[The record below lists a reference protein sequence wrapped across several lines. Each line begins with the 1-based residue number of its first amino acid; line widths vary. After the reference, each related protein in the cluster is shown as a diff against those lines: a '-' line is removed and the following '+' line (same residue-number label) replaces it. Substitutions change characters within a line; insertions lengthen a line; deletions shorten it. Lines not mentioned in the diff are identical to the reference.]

1 MKRTS
6 RHLICIISAFLLSC
20 SLFGQGTADKDD
32 VLNQYELA
40 CRECL
45 ELKKRVE
52 AGEKVARKEA
62 TERLDLFVALNS
74 RIKSESLTSGQ
85 LTRFEA
91 INLWFSSGVRPLVLD
106 HESLPRIFLC
116 TTDIPRI
123 HETDSLA
130 DFRSSY
136 IPAEK
141 SVKNRFRTYLTAVIS
156 VPETAFGGMAG
167 LQYRDWGGYLRFKGR
182 FNSASPSYSCLSDG
196 SLADSG
202 MAFWPGGNACRKT
215 LTATAGALYG
225 LSEWLCVYGGLGYG
239 QSILLWE
246 DIEEAWAQVDDLSFR
261 GVAVEAGVMGSWRFL
276 TLGLGV
282 STTAFS
288 TVALDICV
296 GFNF

>member
-106 HESLPRIFLC
+106 HESLPRIILC

-141 SVKNRFRTYLTAVIS
+141 SVKNRFIFGNVTGNGNIVSACNDLAADPHGDYFLSAAAEHINGSYGFGFLKALCKKNVDHS
-156 VPETAFGGMAG
+156 VF
-167 LQYRDWGGYLRFKGR
+167 
-182 FNSASPSYSCLSDG
+182 
-196 SLADSG
+196 
-202 MAFWPGGNACRKT
+202 
-215 LTATAGALYG
+215 
-225 LSEWLCVYGGLGYG
+225 V
-239 QSILLWE
+239 
-246 DIEEAWAQVDDLSFR
+246 LSFC
-261 GVAVEAGVMGSWRFL
+261 F
-276 TLGLGV
+276 
-282 STTAFS
+282 
-288 TVALDICV
+288 I
-296 GFNF
+296 